1 MLRTLYFV
9 ELTEIVSGENRRAF
23 ERVAINTSENGKMSS
38 NGLENDISQQNPQ
51 QAVNEPSAISQPG
64 FDAVQQDSTPLQN
77 VKGLPRGKPF
87 VKGDPRIRQFMDRD
101 KAAGDEQAQAPA
113 AEPEIALMTGINGKL
128 ADMQHVYNRP
138 AKDDRT
144 EGQKKC
150 RAWWNDDRKGFMTHM
165 SALEAKYLARQEK
178 PDPQSWDR
186 TQPCPTCGQVIDTK
200 QEEESLAR
208 LRKLIEDGYR
218 PGLD

>member
-1 MLRTLYFV
+1 M
-9 ELTEIVSGENRRAF
+9 
-23 ERVAINTSENGKMSS
+23 SENCEMPP
-38 NGLENDISQQNPQ
+38 NGLKNGISLQNRQ
-51 QAVNEPSAISQPG
+51 QAISEGSAILQSDFG
-64 FDAVQQDSTPLQN
+64 GVQGDSTPQQN
-77 VKGLPRGKPF
+77 SKGLPRGKPF

-101 KAAGDEQAQAPA
+101 KADGAEQAQAPPA

-138 AKDDRT
+138 ARDDRT

-178 PDPQSWDR
+178 PDPQVWDR
-186 TQPCPTCGQVIDTK
+186 TQPCLTCGQVVVDAK
-200 QEEESLAR
+200 QESESLAR
-208 LRKLIEDGYR
+208 LRKLIESDYR